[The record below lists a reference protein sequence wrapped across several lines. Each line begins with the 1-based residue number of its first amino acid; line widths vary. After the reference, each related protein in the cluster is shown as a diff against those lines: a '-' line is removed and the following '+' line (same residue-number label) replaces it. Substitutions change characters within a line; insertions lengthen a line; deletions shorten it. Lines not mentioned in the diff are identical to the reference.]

1 MRTNLI
7 KTEAENEAA
16 LARLAEIFDAEPG
29 TAEGDEAEL
38 LTALIEKYEREAYLM
53 ELPDA
58 IEAPNVRVGEL
69 REL

>member
-1 MRTNLI
+1 MTMKLI

-16 LARLAEIFDAEPG
+16 LARLEEIFEAEPG

-38 LTALIEKYEREAYLM
+38 LTALIEKYERQAYPM
-53 ELPDA
+53 ELPDP
-58 IEAPNVRVGEL
+58 IEAINVRVGEL